1 MYGGI
6 IMNHPHMALFRLFLK
21 GGESLYQC
29 IVSDQEFWGNY
40 SQSTEGVSIQC
51 LVSVEI
57 L

>member
-1 MYGGI
+1 
-6 IMNHPHMALFRLFLK
+6 MNHPHMALFRLFLK